1 MTRSRPGRR
10 SGLFHNAQVYEK
22 CLRAQI
28 ECSWEQAMTQAQ
40 FVAMFQARFK
50 GGPVAALG
58 ESDYDLMCRAGTWGV
73 CLCVVS
79 FP

>member
-1 MTRSRPGRR
+1 
-10 SGLFHNAQVYEK
+10 
-22 CLRAQI
+22 
-28 ECSWEQAMTQAQ
+28 MTQAQ

-79 FP
+79 FSLVLVSVLVSAAVIGIYCCVHAGLGQ